1 MIQTVLAWMRLL
13 RLPNHATAV
22 ADVLAGFLIVSRTPF
37 GEWPADSLWLVIGA
51 SLCFYGGG
59 MILNDVFD
67 YRLDCVERPERP
79 LPSGLISVALAG
91 SVATVLLAA
100 GLLLSIVTAVFVQ
113 SPTPAIVG
121 TSLLIAI
128 VAYDFQL
135 KQTSVGPIAMGICR
149 SLNWL
154 LGMSAVGSQERIE
167 QWIAPLGMGIYVA
180 GITWYSRREAGESRP
195 KVLAG
200 AAAVMFMGLVL
211 AGSFPWISIQLGQA
225 GWLVGDRQTS
235 WYLLWSILVTAILA
249 RAVFGIADPTQARIR
264 AAVSNAI
271 LSIITLD
278 SVLVL
283 AACGESCAIVVLLL
297 LAPAFSLSRTL
308 SMT

>member
-67 YRLDCVERPERP
+67 YRLDCMERPERP

-100 GLLLSIVTAVFVQ
+100 GLLLSIATAVLVQ

-121 TSLLIAI
+121 TSLLVAI

-195 KVLAG
+195 KVLAALPPLCSWVWFLQEAFHGFRFSSDRPAGLWATARHPGICFG
-200 AAAVMFMGLVL
+200 AFLSPRYWLVL
-211 AGSFPWISIQLGQA
+211 FLELQIPLKQEFVLRFQMQSCQSSRLMPCLCWPHAAKAGQSSFCCCWRRPF
-225 GWLVGDRQTS
+225 R
-235 WYLLWSILVTAILA
+235 
-249 RAVFGIADPTQARIR
+249 
-264 AAVSNAI
+264 
-271 LSIITLD
+271 
-278 SVLVL
+278 SVAL
-283 AACGESCAIVVLLL
+283 C
-297 LAPAFSLSRTL
+297 R
-308 SMT
+308 